1 MPHRRPSRVPEST
14 APAADA
20 ANPTMEWRAVVS
32 LFPYLREFPGRVFLA
47 MAFLVDAKL
56 AGVALPQFLQHVVD
70 ALDAKDGSP
79 IVVPLALLFA
89 YGGLRF
95 ANVLFGELRD
105 VVFGRVAERA
115 VRRAALSVFEHL
127 HRLDLEFHL
136 TRRTGGLSRDIERGI
151 NGISFL
157 LRFLLFNILPTLLE
171 ILLVAGILWVNYS
184 GSYALIA
191 FGSVGLYV
199 FFSVWVT
206 EWRMRFVREANQLD
220 SRANT
225 RAIDSLLNYETVK
238 LFGNEKHEAAEYD
251 GFLANWERAQQQ
263 NRLSLSALNTGQAL
277 IIAGGLTWMM
287 VLAAQDVAAGRVSLG
302 AFVAINAYMI
312 QLFIP
317 LNVLGFVYREIRRA
331 LADMQRM
338 FGLLQQQPKVAD
350 ATSATTLKAPAAAV
364 RFEQVSFAYDPARPI
379 LDRIDFEIPEGK
391 KIAIVGP
398 SGAGKSTLARLLF
411 RFYDPSAGAIR
422 INGHDI
428 RNLSQESLRAHIG
441 VVPQDTVLFNDTLA
455 YNIAYGK
462 PGATAAEIARVTRLA
477 HLDGFIAQLPDGFGT
492 KVGERGLKLSGGEKQ
507 RVAIARALL
516 KDPPIMIFDEA
527 TSSLDSGSEQ
537 AILQALREV
546 AERRTTLV
554 IAHRLSTVTDADQ
567 IVVLRHGRI
576 VERGTHAQLLA
587 QNGDYA
593 KLWNL
598 QQRAEDQDAIA
609 SPQ

>member
-1 MPHRRPSRVPEST
+1 
-14 APAADA
+14 
-20 ANPTMEWRAVVS
+20 MEWRAIVS
-32 LFPYLREFPGRVFLA
+32 LAPYLREFPGRVVLA
-47 MAFLVDAKL
+47 MVCLVLAKL
-56 AGVALPQFLQHVVD
+56 AGVVLPQFLQRIVD
-70 ALDAKDGSP
+70 ALDAPAGS
-79 IVVPLALLFA
+79 VLTVPLALLFA

-115 VRRAALSVFEHL
+115 MRRAALSVFEHL

-151 NGISFL
+151 AGISFL
-157 LRFLLFNILPTLLE
+157 LRFMLFNIVPTLLE
-171 ILLVAGILWVNYS
+171 LLLVTAILWVSYD
-184 GSYALIA
+184 GRYALIA
-191 FGSVGLYV
+191 FGSVALYV

-206 EWRMRFVREANQLD
+206 EWRTRFVREANQLD

-225 RAIDSLLNYETVK
+225 RAVDSLLNYETVK

-251 GFLANWERAQQQ
+251 GFLEKWEAAQQQ
-263 NRLSLSALNTGQAL
+263 NRLSLSALNTGQAF
-277 IIAGGLTWMM
+277 IIAAGLTWMM
-287 VLAAQDVAAGRVSLG
+287 VLAAQDVAAGRVTLG

-331 LADMQRM
+331 LTDMQRM
-338 FGLLQQQPKVAD
+338 FGLMQQQPKVAD
-350 ATSATTLKAPAAAV
+350 APGAKTLNARSAKVSFDNV
-364 RFEQVSFAYDPARPI
+364 RFGYSPERRI
-379 LDRIDFEIPEGK
+379 LDGVGFEIAEGQK
-391 KIAIVGP
+391 VAIVGP
-398 SGAGKSTLARLLF
+398 SGSGKSTLARLLF
-411 RFYDPSAGAIR
+411 RFYDPQSGAIR

-428 RNLSQESLRAHIG
+428 RDLTQDSLRAHIG

-462 PGATAAEIARVTRLA
+462 PGATPADIARVTRLA
-477 HLDGFIAQLPDGFGT
+477 HLDGFIAQLPDGFDT

-537 AILQALREV
+537 AILEALREV

-567 IVVLRHGRI
+567 IVVLRHGCI
-576 VERGTHAQLLA
+576 VERGTHAQLLN

-593 KLWNL
+593 ILWNL
-598 QQRAEDQDAIA
+598 QQRSENQAAVA
-609 SPQ
+609 APQ